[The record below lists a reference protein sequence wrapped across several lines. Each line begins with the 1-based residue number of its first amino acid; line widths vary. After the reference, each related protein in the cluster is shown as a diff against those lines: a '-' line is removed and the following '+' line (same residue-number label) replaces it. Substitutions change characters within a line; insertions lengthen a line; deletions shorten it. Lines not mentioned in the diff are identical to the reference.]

1 MTWCVLASRFGQP
14 LLFFLVATR
23 QDNGVRPRLAY
34 AEDLILVARA
44 PPPPVHQ
51 PYMPAP
57 AYSAAPPPP
66 TGVPSQMQAG
76 QTNLAYP
83 PGAPVQAYP
92 SDAPPPYVA

>member
-57 AYSAAPPPP
+57 AYSAAPPPVCFFLDP
-66 TGVPSQMQAG
+66 ERLFLLLRLLPAFRMFFAAIDFDSG
-76 QTNLAYP
+76 L
-83 PGAPVQAYP
+83 
-92 SDAPPPYVA
+92 